1 MPRVSHYA
9 LHLSSCHHT
18 LSCCGHCKHFLLR
31 QPAPM
36 RLFIIIII
44 IIIAFSIV
52 LTRPC
57 LNLKYNV
64 VPTSRCKV
72 AAHTSRPRTQPHS
85 CCWVPLLSSSHQTYD
100 CIPCNHSRAT
110 RFLPIY
116 RRSFHP
122 LWHPASAQSLSQFD
136 PPTSNRKFISA
147 ND

>member
-1 MPRVSHYA
+1 
-9 LHLSSCHHT
+9 
-18 LSCCGHCKHFLLR
+18 LLR

-36 RLFIIIII
+36 RLFIII

-72 AAHTSRPRTQPHS
+72 AAHTSCPRTQPHS
-85 CCWVPLLSSSHQTYD
+85 CCWVPLLSSVSPATTPVQPVFYLYIEAPF
-100 CIPCNHSRAT
+100 IPFGLPRA
-110 RFLPIY
+110 RKVC
-116 RRSFHP
+116 
-122 LWHPASAQSLSQFD
+122 LSSTP

-147 ND
+147 SD